1 MYLVFL
7 FPNFFP
13 LINQIPMKL
22 DLGNIQSVKEFYHE
36 IIKTYDTINI
46 LINNAGILL
55 PNEKIER
62 TVDGFETHF
71 GVNHLGHFLLTNLLL
86 PLLKNAE
93 NSR

>member
-1 MYLVFL
+1 
-7 FPNFFP
+7 
-13 LINQIPMKL
+13 MKL

-36 IIKTYDTINI
+36 IIKTYDTIDI

-62 TVDGFETHF
+62 TDDGFETHF

>member
-1 MYLVFL
+1 M
-7 FPNFFP
+7 
-13 LINQIPMKL
+13 QL

-36 IIKTYDTINI
+36 IIKTYDTIDI

-62 TVDGFETHF
+62 TADGFETHF